1 MKETQEI
8 LLDEKLENRLEQE
21 EKHGQRINLIFRQV
35 LHWLERI
42 IAAITLLVLMG
53 NLVIE
58 CMGILQDPM
67 QLQDLSH
74 ILHNLLGIVVGLEF
88 VRMLIDTTPANI
100 IEVLVLAITRHVVL
114 THEEPVS
121 NLLSILCI
129 AALFAVRRFLIRP
142 DELREDLVE
151 TEE

>member
-1 MKETQEI
+1 MKEVTEEK
-8 LLDEKLENRLEQE
+8 LDERLQKRIRKE
-21 EKHGQRINLIFRQV
+21 EKQGQRANLIFRQI

-42 IAAITLLVLMG
+42 IAAITILVLMG
-53 NLVIE
+53 NLVLE
-58 CMGILQDPM
+58 CFWILVNPM

-74 ILHNLLGIVVGLEF
+74 ILHSLLGIVVGLEF
-88 VRMLIDTTPANI
+88 VLMLLDTTPANI
-100 IEVLVLAITRHVVL
+100 FEVLVLAITRHVVL
-114 THEEPVS
+114 SHEDPVS

-151 TEE
+151 EE

>member
-1 MKETQEI
+1 MKEKQQDQADI
-8 LLDEKLENRLEQE
+8 RLENRILEE
-21 EKHGQRINLIFRQV
+21 EKHGHRVNLVFRQI

-42 IAAITLLVLMG
+42 IAAITLAVLMG
-53 NLVIE
+53 NLLIE
-58 CMGILQDPM
+58 CWGILKNPM
-67 QLQDLSH
+67 VLKDLSH
-74 ILHNLLGIVVGLEF
+74 ILHSLLGIVVGLEF

-114 THEEPVS
+114 AHEDPVS
-121 NLLSILCI
+121 NLLSIVCI

-151 TEE
+151 EE

>member
-1 MKETQEI
+1 MKEVTEEK
-8 LLDEKLENRLEQE
+8 LDERLQKRIRKE
-21 EKHGQRINLIFRQV
+21 EKQGQRANLIFRQI

-42 IAAITLLVLMG
+42 IAAITILVLMG
-53 NLVIE
+53 NLVLE
-58 CMGILQDPM
+58 CFWILVNPM
-67 QLQDLSH
+67 QLKDLSH
-74 ILHNLLGIVVGLEF
+74 ILHSLLGIVVGLEF
-88 VRMLIDTTPANI
+88 VRMLLDTTPANI

-114 THEEPVS
+114 SHEDPVS

-151 TEE
+151 EE

>member
-1 MKETQEI
+1 MNNTQEKE
-8 LLDEKLENRLEQE
+8 LDTKLAKRMKAE
-21 EKHGQRINLIFRQV
+21 EKHGQRVNLIFRQI

-53 NLVIE
+53 NLIIE
-58 CMGILQDPM
+58 CWGILQNPM
-67 QLQDLSH
+67 VLQDLSH
-74 ILHNLLGIVVGLEF
+74 ILHSLLGIVVGLEF
-88 VRMLIDTTPANI
+88 VRMLIDTTPANV
-100 IEVLVLAITRHVVL
+100 IEVLVLAITRYVVL
-114 THEEPVS
+114 SHEEPVS

-151 TEE
+151 EE

>member
-1 MKETQEI
+1 MTVKQEQ
-8 LLDEKLENRLEQE
+8 LDQKLEKRMEQE
-21 EKHGQRINLIFRQV
+21 AHRGARINLIFRQI

-42 IAAITLLVLMG
+42 IAAMTLAALMG

-58 CMGILQDPM
+58 CMYVLEDPGR
-67 QLQDLSH
+67 LGDLSH
-74 ILHNLLGIVVGLEF
+74 VLHSLLGIVVGLEF

-114 THEEPVS
+114 SHEDPIS
-121 NLLSILCI
+121 NLLSIACI
-129 AALFAVRRFLIRP
+129 GGLFAVRRFLIRP

-151 TEE
+151 TEK